1 MKISAF
7 YENILDAINY
17 EHLDT
22 KTYLAQLKQDGM
34 EKVYIS
40 YETLK
45 NDQEESILK
54 MLQELELGV
63 EGLYG
68 FIFFDHSPLDESYKN
83 MIDLAAKVNAGNV
96 LFVPGF
102 ITDEDLSNEKQIKEN
117 MWTGLKNAVKYG
129 KEKGVAVSIEDF
141 DGLTAPYC
149 RISGVAEFLE
159 NVPGLQFSFDT
170 GNFVMY
176 HDDELEAFEM
186 FKDKICTVHLKDRL
200 HEKDILCDENTLGG
214 KDENVD
220 FPGKEYSFV
229 ICADGEKMG
238 AVPVGDGVMQI
249 KEIMSR
255 LKSQGYDGGL
265 IAELYGY
272 PSEIMAEGIRKSV
285 RWIKETWAEIS
296 RRMTP

>member
-7 YENILDAINY
+7 YENIMDAVNY

-22 KTYLAQLKQDGM
+22 KTYLEQLKQDGM

-45 NDQEESILK
+45 NDQEESIPK

-68 FIFFDHSPLDESYKN
+68 FIFFDHVPLDESYKN
-83 MIDLAAKVNAGNV
+83 MIDLAVKVNAGNV

-102 ITDEDLSNEKQIKEN
+102 ITKEDRANEKQIKEN

-159 NVPGLQFSFDT
+159 NVPGLQLSFDT

-176 HDDELEAFEM
+176 HEDELEAFEM
-186 FKDKICTVHLKDRL
+186 FKSKICTVHLKDRC
-200 HEKDILCDENTLGG
+200 HEKDILCDENALGG
-214 KDENVD
+214 KDENGNNLV
-220 FPGKEYSFV
+220 KEYPFV
-229 ICADGEKMG
+229 ICADGEKIG

-249 KEIMSR
+249 KEIMYR
-255 LKSQGYDGGL
+255 LKNQGYDGGL

-285 RWIKETWAEIS
+285 RWIKETWTEIS
-296 RRMTP
+296 RRMDR